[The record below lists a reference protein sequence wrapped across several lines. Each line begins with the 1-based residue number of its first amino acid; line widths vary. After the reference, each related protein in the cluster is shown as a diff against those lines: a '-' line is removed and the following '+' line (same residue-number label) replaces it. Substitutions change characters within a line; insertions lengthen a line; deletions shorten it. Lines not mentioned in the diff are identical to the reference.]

1 MNSLIIAFTAT
12 IVSTILGT
20 LAAYALWKRRSPL
33 FTTSLYLS
41 LLTPEIVTGVSLLAF
56 YEWIFRYLHVQ
67 LGMHT
72 VILAHISFSLVY
84 VVLVVLARLR
94 TFDVSLEEAALDL
107 GATEW
112 QVFRHV
118 TVPMLLP
125 GIAAAALLRFT
136 VSFDDYVIT
145 SLVAGVNSE
154 TLPMVIYGDGAARR
168 QPGSECSVC
177 HDHGRLRDF
186 VFARRSPGTKLR
198 HRGPRRLNRRL
209 FLMGVTG
216 AAVGCT
222 SGRRRRRNVYNWENY
237 VASTTLP
244 TFERE
249 FNCRARPLHIRERR
263 RDACQK

>member
-125 GIAAAALLRFT
+125 GIAAAALLCFT

-154 TLPMVIYGDGAARR
+154 TLPMVIYGMARR
-168 QPGSECSVC
+168 GVSPEVNALSVMITVALGILILLA
-177 HDHGRLRDF
+177 GRLEQSSGTE
-186 VFARRSPGTKLR
+186 AR
-198 HRGPRRLNRRL
+198 
-209 FLMGVTG
+209 
-216 AAVGCT
+216 AA
-222 SGRRRRRNVYNWENY
+222 
-237 VASTTLP
+237 
-244 TFERE
+244 
-249 FNCRARPLHIRERR
+249 
-263 RDACQK
+263 